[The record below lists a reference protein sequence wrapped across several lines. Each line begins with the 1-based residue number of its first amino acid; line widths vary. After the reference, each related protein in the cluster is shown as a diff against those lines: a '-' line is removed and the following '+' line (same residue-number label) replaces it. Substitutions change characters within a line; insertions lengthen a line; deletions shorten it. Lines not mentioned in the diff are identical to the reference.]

1 MNASK
6 INFKLNGESISVDAE
21 AGTRFSRVLR
31 EELGLTGTKVGCNA
45 GDCGA
50 CTILVDNKPICACM
64 MALQQANGCNIE
76 TVEGLQNGCSVAKGN
91 LQKSFLRYGAAQCG
105 ICTPGM
111 IVAAEALLR
120 RIPHPSEQQAENA
133 IGGVLC
139 RCTGYRNII
148 HAIVNANVPENH
160 SAPHSTENKS
170 SVGEPIIRLD
180 GAPKVAGSDLFAAD
194 DWPDDALYAIAI
206 RSPYPHAAFSFGNLD
221 AYVNKTDEVVAVYTA
236 KDVLGRNCFGVIPEF
251 VDQPVLAE
259 SETRF
264 EGEAVALVVGTTDDI
279 VTLNISK
286 LPITWQKLAD
296 VTTAN
301 EATDEGAPQLHEGR
315 ANNRLTGGYVE
326 SGDVQSGFEAADVV
340 VEGAFT
346 TEFIEHAYI
355 EPEAAFA
362 QRIGDRIEV
371 WSCTQAP
378 YMDRSSLAE
387 IMNISE
393 DQVRIIPSSVGG
405 GFGSKLDLSLQPFV
419 AIAAW
424 HLKQPVK
431 MVYSRTES
439 MLSTTKRHPSSIQS
453 RIGASKDGKIV
464 AMTFDG
470 IFNTGAYAS
479 WGPTVANRVPIH
491 ACGPYRI
498 ENYRAESAAI
508 HTHCP
513 PSGAF
518 RGFGVPQSAVAQETL
533 FDLLAEKLKIDPL
546 EFRVR
551 NALVNGLPTATGQ
564 RFDSGVGIVAC
575 LEALRPQWQQAIR
588 NAEMRNE
595 SAQNTPMRFGVGIA
609 GLWYGCG
616 NTSLPNPSTIRVALR
631 NDGRV
636 ILFQGAIDIGQGS
649 NTVISQICADA
660 IGISIDCF
668 DLVYGDTDLT
678 ADAGK
683 TSASRQTFISGKAA
697 FLAGNVL
704 RNKLLK
710 ICNAPISARLQLNGN
725 TLLASA
731 ENSTY
736 KLQLDSLPADQ
747 NGFIATAEETYDP
760 PTQPLDKDGQGEPYA
775 SFGYGAQMVELSVD
789 TALGT
794 TKLIKVTAAHDVGK
808 VINPV
813 LAEGQ
818 VHGGVAQGIGMA
830 LMEKF
835 VPGKTNNLHDYL
847 IPTAGDVPEIET
859 LFIEETDPHGP
870 YGAKGLGEHVLV
882 GTAPAI
888 LNAIRRATGAV
899 IRDLPASP
907 DRVLA
912 AIKSKQSGY

>member
-1 MNASK
+1 MSTSK
-6 INFKLNGESISVDAE
+6 INFELNGESVSVSAV

-50 CTILVDNKPICACM
+50 CTILVDNKPVCACM
-64 MALQQANGCNIE
+64 MAAQQADGCNIE
-76 TVEGLQNGCSVAKGN
+76 TVEGLQSGRSVAKGN
-91 LQKSFLRYGAAQCG
+91 LQQSFLRYGAAQCG

-111 IVAAEALLR
+111 IVMAEALLR
-120 RIPHPSEQQAENA
+120 RTPHPSEQQAENA

-139 RCTGYRNII
+139 RCTGYRSII
-148 HAIVNANVPENH
+148 RAIVNANAREE
-160 SAPHSTENKS
+160 APTPHPGPRAN
-170 SVGEPIIRLD
+170 SVGAPIIRLD
-180 GAPKVAGSDLFAAD
+180 GVPKVAGSDLFAAD
-194 DWPDDALYAIAI
+194 DWPNDALLARAI
-206 RSPYPHAAFSFGNLD
+206 RSPYPHAAFSFGDLD
-221 AYVNKTDEVVAVYTA
+221 EYVNETDGVVAVFTA
-236 KDVLGRNCFGVIPEF
+236 KDVPGRNCFGVIPEF
-251 VDQPVLAE
+251 IDQPVFAE

-264 EGEAVALVVGTTDDI
+264 EGEAVALVVGTADDI
-279 VTLNISK
+279 ITLDISN
-286 LPITWQKLAD
+286 LPITWQKLTDVMTATEAAD
-296 VTTAN
+296 
-301 EATDEGAPQLHEGR
+301 ERAPQLHIGR
-315 ANNRLTGGYVE
+315 ANNRLTGGYVK
-326 SGDVQSGFEAADVV
+326 SGDVESGFEAADIV
-340 VEGAFT
+340 VEGTFT
-346 TEFIEHAYI
+346 TGFIEHAYI
-355 EPEAAFA
+355 EPEAGFA
-362 QRIGDRIEV
+362 RRVGDRIEV
-371 WSCTQAP
+371 WACTQAP
-378 YMDRSSLAE
+378 YMDRNSLAE
-387 IMNISE
+387 IMGISKN
-393 DQVRIIPSSVGG
+393 QVRIIPSSVGG

-453 RIGASKDGKIV
+453 RIGASKDGKIT
-464 AMTFDG
+464 AMTFAG
-470 IFNTGAYAS
+470 TFNTGAYAS

-498 ENYRAESAAI
+498 ENYLAESAAI

-513 PSGAF
+513 PAGAF

-533 FDLLAEKLKIDPL
+533 FDLLAEQLAIDPL

-551 NALVNGLPTATGQ
+551 NALANGLPTVTGQ
-564 RFDSGVGIVAC
+564 RFDRGVGIVAC
-575 LEALRPQWQQAIR
+575 FEALRPYWQQAIR

-595 SAQNTPMRFGVGIA
+595 SAQGTPMRFGVGIA

-616 NTSLPNPSTIRVALR
+616 NTSLPNPSTIRVGLR
-631 NDGRV
+631 DDGRI
-636 ILFQGAIDIGQGS
+636 ILFQGAVDIGQGS

-660 IGISIDCF
+660 IGVSIDCF

-697 FLAGNVL
+697 FLAGSVL
-704 RNKLLK
+704 RNRLLT
-710 ICNAPISARLQLNGN
+710 ICDAPLSARLQLNGN
-725 TLLASA
+725 TLLASV
-731 ENSTY
+731 ENSTWTV
-736 KLQLDSLPADQ
+736 QLDQLPADQ
-747 NGFIATAEETYDP
+747 DGFIATAEETYDP

-794 TKLIKVTAAHDVGK
+794 TKLIKITAAHDVGK
-808 VINPV
+808 IINPV

-818 VHGGVAQGIGMA
+818 VHGGIAQGIGMA
-830 LMEKF
+830 LMEEF

-859 LFIEETDPHGP
+859 LFIEEADPHGP

-888 LNAIRRATGAV
+888 LNAIRHATGAV
-899 IRDLPASP
+899 IRNLPASP
-907 DRVLA
+907 DRILA
-912 AIKSKQSGY
+912 AIKLK